1 MMAKNFQSPED
12 LSGQPKEITALF
24 ESESDRGAIL
34 IMAAYLE
41 EILGCNI
48 AAYCVSEDAANDI
61 LDFRGPAG
69 GFDLKIRLSFA
80 LGLLHEEEKRGLEA
94 IRKIRNTA
102 AHFDRKKGFDVLF
115 DTERT
120 QALVHNLASTKNIDT
135 NTDSP
140 SAVKRLFFLSVR
152 LLVSKLFARGLEIMP
167 PQKPTTLKEKAN
179 HFRKL
184 MVGTELGNALAK
196 AEEEAQNGNL
206 EPFIKLNEEIKRQ
219 LEEKLARSSNESDK
233 V

>member
-1 MMAKNFQSPED
+1 MAKNFQSPAD

-48 AAYCVSEDAANDI
+48 ASYCVSEEAANDI

-94 IRKIRNTA
+94 IRKIRNAA
-102 AHFDRKKGFDVLF
+102 AHFDRKKGFNVLF

-120 QALVHNLASTKNIDT
+120 QALVHNLAATQNIDT
-135 NTDSP
+135 ETDSP
-140 SAVKRLFFLSVR
+140 SAVKKLFFLSVR
-152 LLVSKLFARGLEIMP
+152 LLASKLYARGLEIVT
-167 PQKPTTLKEKAN
+167 PQEPTTLKEKAN
-179 HFRKL
+179 QYRKL
-184 MVGTELGNALAK
+184 MAGTEQGNALAK
-196 AEEEAQNGNL
+196 MEEEARNGNL
-206 EPFIKLNEEIKRQ
+206 DPFIKLNEEIKRQ
-219 LEEKLARSSNESDK
+219 LEEKLPQSSDEKDK

>member
-1 MMAKNFQSPED
+1 MAKNFQSPAD

-48 AAYCVSEDAANDI
+48 ASYCVSEEAANDI
-61 LDFRGPAG
+61 MDFRGPAG

-80 LGLLHEEEKRGLEA
+80 LGLLHEEEKKGLEA
-94 IRKIRNTA
+94 IRKIRNAA
-102 AHFDRKKGFDVLF
+102 AHFDRKKGFNVLF

-120 QALVHNLASTKNIDT
+120 QALVHNLATTQNIDT
-135 NTDSP
+135 KTDSP
-140 SAVKRLFFLSVR
+140 SAVKHLFFLSVR
-152 LLVSKLFARGLEIMP
+152 LLASKLFARGLEIVP
-167 PQKPTTLKEKAN
+167 PQEPTTLKEKAN
-179 HFRKL
+179 KFRKL
-184 MVGTELGNALAK
+184 MAGTERGDALAWM
-196 AEEEAQNGNL
+196 EEEARNGNL
-206 EPFIKLNEEIKRQ
+206 DPFIKLNEELKKQ
-219 LEEKLARSSNESDK
+219 LEEKIAQNTDDNNK